1 MNGIKSALNS
11 RQVKDKAKELG
22 ADLVG
27 IIDTETINAQ
37 VPAPTAPQTTDRIDP
52 RYVTCIILA
61 KRMPVG
67 EFLSDN
73 RMAVAH
79 TNQAIC
85 RYLERVAYRLSFWL
99 EEQGVPSLQVVMD
112 ETDPALKKG
121 SYGYLSYRHI
131 AVEAGLG
138 TFGLEANLLTPE
150 FGPRVYL
157 TGVLTTAVL
166 ESDRR
171 ITEQL
176 CIGPAC
182 GRCLQA
188 CPTDAI
194 HQWTLDKRLC
204 ALMAQV
210 HGVSS
215 ILKGPVKSLLA
226 DPSAVHTV
234 LDDPQQHEK
243 FDAITRVTEAFG
255 VCPRCLETCPVG
267 MDYQQYLAKEHRHI
281 PEETEQKTERLKL
294 MKEAEKRGE
303 VVVDNPPIN
312 RRHVG
317 PEGYVRLRRGDSDEI
332 RRLPLYDPVAAGAN
346 AGPDGPGSSR

>member
-1 MNGIKSALNS
+1 MTPATLTERPLTSAT
-11 RQVKDKAKELG
+11 VKEAAKALG

-27 IIDTETINAQ
+27 IIDTATVNAN
-37 VPAPTAPQTTDRIDP
+37 PPDPTAPQTTDRIDP
-52 RYVTCIILA
+52 RYRTVIVLA

-73 RMAVAH
+73 RLAVAH

-99 EEQGVPSLQVVMD
+99 EEAGAPSLQVVMD
-112 ETDPALKKG
+112 ETDPALKNG
-121 SYGYLSYRHI
+121 SYGYLSYRHM
-131 AVEAGLG
+131 AVEAGMG

-150 FGPRVYL
+150 YGPRVYL
-157 TGVLTTAVL
+157 TGVLTEAVL

-176 CIGPAC
+176 CIGPTC

-215 ILKGPVKSLLA
+215 ILKGPIRGLLA
-226 DPSAVHTV
+226 DPGSVHAI
-234 LDDPQQHEK
+234 LGDPAQHEK

-267 MDYQQYLAKEHRHI
+267 GDYQQYMAKEHRHI
-281 PEETEQKTERLKL
+281 PETTEAKNERLKE

-303 VVVDNPPIN
+303 VVDGNPDIN
-312 RRHVG
+312 RRFVG
-317 PEGYVRLRRGDSDEI
+317 PDGYVRLRRG
-332 RRLPLYDPVAAGAN
+332 PVLQIQRIPAEARAGTEGAL
-346 AGPDGPGSSR
+346 R

>member
-1 MNGIKSALNS
+1 MSAAS
-11 RQVKDKAKELG
+11 VVTESVTSQQVKQAARRLG

-27 IIDTETINAQ
+27 IIDCDTINAN
-37 VPAPTAPQTTDRIDP
+37 PPDPTAAQTTDRIDA
-52 RYVTCIILA
+52 RFESCIILA

-73 RMAVAH
+73 RLAVAH

-112 ETDPALKKG
+112 ETDPALKNG

-150 FGPRVYL
+150 YGPRVYL
-157 TGVLTTAVL
+157 TGVLTEAVL
-166 ESDRR
+166 QSDQR

-176 CIGPAC
+176 CIGPTC
-182 GRCLQA
+182 GRCLKA
-188 CPTDAI
+188 CPPDAV
-194 HQWTLDKRLC
+194 HQWTLDKRRC

-215 ILKGPVKSLLA
+215 ILKGPVKALLANPADVEAILA
-226 DPSAVHTV
+226 DP
-234 LDDPQQHEK
+234 LQHEK
-243 FDAITRVTEAFG
+243 FDAVTRVTEAFG

-267 MDYQQYLAKEHRHI
+267 SDYQEYLAKEHRHI
-281 PEETEQKTERLKL
+281 PESTPAKDQRLKL
-294 MKEAEKRGE
+294 MKDAEKQGTE
-303 VVVDNPPIN
+303 LEGNPDIN

-317 PEGYVRLRRGDSDEI
+317 PDGYITLRRGDSPDI
-332 RRLPLYDPVAAGAN
+332 RRVPEDRRLLPIVNG
-346 AGPDGPGSSR
+346 